1 MLIARAWF
9 FSKFRLRSSSAATR
23 SWFLIRKRKER
34 IPDAIYERGY
44 VYNFHF
50 HLIWVT
56 KYRNPAFTTPE
67 LVQEMKD
74 ILLRIA
80 QLNDVTVEELDVMPE
95 HVHML
100 ISFKPKYTPTNIVKA
115 LKGGSARLF
124 LKKHPEIKHD
134 KFWGGHIWS
143 RSYYMSTLG
152 NMSKEVVAKYI
163 QNQYSK

>member
-1 MLIARAWF
+1 MRLPNKQYIAIIKEKKLIHM
-9 FSKFRLRSSSAATR
+9 
-23 SWFLIRKRKER
+23 KRKER

-80 QLNDVTVEELDVMPE
+80 QLNDVTVEELEVMPE

-124 LKKHPEIKHD
+124 LKNHPEIKHD

>member
-1 MLIARAWF
+1 M
-9 FSKFRLRSSSAATR
+9 
-23 SWFLIRKRKER
+23 KRKER

-67 LVQEMKD
+67 LVQEMND

-80 QLNDVTVEELDVMPE
+80 QLNG
-95 HVHML
+95 
-100 ISFKPKYTPTNIVKA
+100 SNIVKA

>member
-1 MLIARAWF
+1 M
-9 FSKFRLRSSSAATR
+9 
-23 SWFLIRKRKER
+23 KRKER

-80 QLNDVTVEELDVMPE
+80 QLNNVTVEELEVMPE

-100 ISFKPKYTPTNIVKA
+100 ISFKPKYTP
-115 LKGGSARLF
+115 
-124 LKKHPEIKHD
+124 
-134 KFWGGHIWS
+134 FWGGHIWS

>member
-1 MLIARAWF
+1 M
-9 FSKFRLRSSSAATR
+9 
-23 SWFLIRKRKER
+23 KRKER

-80 QLNDVTVEELDVMPE
+80 QLNDVTVEELEVMPE

-100 ISFKPKYTPTNIVKA
+100 ISFKPKYTSTNIVKA

-124 LKKHPEIKHD
+124 LKNHPEIKHD

-143 RSYYMSTLG
+143 RSYYMSNTWQHEQG
-152 NMSKEVVAKYI
+152 NSRKIHPESVFQVTTVAAIPLLTEVRRFLAAF
-163 QNQYSK
+163 

>member
-1 MLIARAWF
+1 M
-9 FSKFRLRSSSAATR
+9 K
-23 SWFLIRKRKER
+23 KKER
-34 IPDAIYERGY
+34 IAGARYERGY

-56 KYRNPAFTTPE
+56 KYRNAAFTTPALAE
-67 LVQEMKD
+67 EMKS
-74 ILLRIA
+74 ILLKIA
-80 QLNDVTVEELDVMPE
+80 SLNEVTVEEIEVMPE

-100 ISFKPKYTPTNIVKA
+100 ISFKPKYAPSNIVKA

-124 LKKHPEIKHD
+124 LKNHPEIKQD

-143 RSYYMSTLG
+143 LSYYMSTLG
-152 NMSKEVVAKYI
+152 NMSKETVIKYI

>member
-1 MLIARAWF
+1 ML
-9 FSKFRLRSSSAATR
+9 TR
-23 SWFLIRKRKER
+23 EKVER
-34 IPDAIYERGY
+34 E
-44 VYNFHF
+44 
-50 HLIWVT
+50 L
-56 KYRNPAFTTPE
+56 KYAKDPE
-67 LVQEMKD
+67 KQLE
-74 ILLRIA
+74 IIA
-80 QLNDVTVEELDVMPE
+80 QLNDVTVEELEVMPE